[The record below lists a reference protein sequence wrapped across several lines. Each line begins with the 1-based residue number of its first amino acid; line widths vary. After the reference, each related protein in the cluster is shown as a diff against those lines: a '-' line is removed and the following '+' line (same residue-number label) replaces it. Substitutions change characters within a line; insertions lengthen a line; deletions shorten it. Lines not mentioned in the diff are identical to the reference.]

1 MPTNFALVYIAV
13 WMSLCVTGVVVG
25 WRNRADCTLFRPI
38 YLRTLLVPWK
48 LVLFTIALGFF
59 ILVVPYAG
67 DPTWDEVDATFMSVF
82 TYVSAPWS
90 IGTIYRFFRHRE
102 RKEMAFVALC
112 VWLFSASFSYD
123 LYIFLRYGH
132 YPASW
137 WSNIVASSVLYI
149 SAGLLWSLEV
159 RPSRGVI
166 FSFLVDPWPD
176 PENKPRNHWA
186 ITGYAFVF
194 VALVAAMML
203 PFVWE
208 YF

>member
-1 MPTNFALVYIAV
+1 MSTNFAYVYITA
-13 WMSLCVTGVVVG
+13 WMSFCLAGIVIG

-48 LVLFTIALGFF
+48 LALFVIALGFF

-67 DPTWDEVDATFMSVF
+67 DPTWDEVDATFMSVL
-82 TYVSAPWS
+82 TYVSAPWA
-90 IGTIYRFFRHRE
+90 IGTLYRFLRGRE
-102 RKEMAFVALC
+102 RRQLAFVALC

-132 YPASW
+132 YPATW
-137 WSNIVASSVLYI
+137 WSNIIASSVLYI
-149 SAGLLWSLEV
+149 SAGLLWSLDV
-159 RPSRGVI
+159 RPQRGVI

-176 PENKPRNHWA
+176 PRNAARNHWA
-186 ITGYAFVF
+186 IAGYAFIF
-194 VALVAAMML
+194 VALVVAMML